1 MLVNVMYFHLSICN
15 QSSRIMDPRMKHPFT
30 CIIAGPT
37 GSGKTY
43 FVRRLLAH
51 IEEMMKPIPDHI
63 VWYYGE
69 WQPIYAT
76 IRGVEFVEGL
86 PDIGALDPQK
96 RHLVIIDD
104 LMSETD
110 ERITSLFT
118 KKSHHR
124 NISVIY
130 IVQNVFHKGKENR
143 TISLNSH
150 YIVMFKNP
158 RDASQITHL
167 AKQMYPGNV
176 KYMQEAFYD
185 ATSDPYGYLF
195 IDLKQDTPEH
205 LRLRTRI
212 FPGQNQWVYLRKT

>member
-1 MLVNVMYFHLSICN
+1 
-15 QSSRIMDPRMKHPFT
+15 MKHPFT
-30 CIIAGPT
+30 CIVAGPT
-37 GSGKTY
+37 GSGKTH

-51 IEEMMKPIPDHI
+51 KEDMLKPIPDHVI
-63 VWYYGE
+63 WYYGE
-69 WQPIYAT
+69 WQPLYET
-76 IRGVEFVEGL
+76 MRDVHFVEGL
-86 PDIGALDPQK
+86 PDISTLDPGK

-110 ERITSLFT
+110 EKITSLFT

-130 IVQNVFHKGKENR
+130 IVQNVFNKGKENR

-150 YIVMFKNP
+150 YIVLFKNP

-176 KYMQEAFYD
+176 KFMQEAFHD
-185 ATSDPYGYLF
+185 ATSDPYGYLL

-212 FPGQNQWVYLRKT
+212 FPGQNQCVYLRKS

>member
-1 MLVNVMYFHLSICN
+1 MYFHLSICN

>member
-1 MLVNVMYFHLSICN
+1 MYFHLSICN

-51 IEEMMKPIPDHI
+51 IEEMMKPLPDHI

>member
-1 MLVNVMYFHLSICN
+1 MYFHLSICN
-15 QSSRIMDPRMKHPFT
+15 QSIRIMDPRMKHPFT

>member
-1 MLVNVMYFHLSICN
+1 
-15 QSSRIMDPRMKHPFT
+15 MDPRMKHPFT

>member
-1 MLVNVMYFHLSICN
+1 
-15 QSSRIMDPRMKHPFT
+15 MDPRMKHPST

-51 IEEMMKPIPDHI
+51 IEEMIKPIPDHI

>member
-1 MLVNVMYFHLSICN
+1 MLYFHLSLCN

>member
-1 MLVNVMYFHLSICN
+1 
-15 QSSRIMDPRMKHPFT
+15 MDPRMKHPFT

-51 IEEMMKPIPDHI
+51 IEEMMKPLPDHI

-86 PDIGALDPQK
+86 PDIGSLDPQK